1 MKNKEKKST
10 GGKSVIAA
18 GLLAVLA
25 LLGGGIGFGAGNGT
39 GFGNSD
45 EGSRIEENQDDYNED
60 NGFSEEIILAVTV
73 SGNDYFYENEKIL
86 LEDLLEKVKEIE
98 SEVLV
103 EVKDEDA
110 SFNAYQ
116 NLLDKLDELN
126 VNYREK

>member
-25 LLGGGIGFGAGNGT
+25 LLGGGIGFGAGNGARV
-39 GFGNSD
+39 GNSD

-86 LEDLLEKVKEIE
+86 LEDLLEKVKDIE